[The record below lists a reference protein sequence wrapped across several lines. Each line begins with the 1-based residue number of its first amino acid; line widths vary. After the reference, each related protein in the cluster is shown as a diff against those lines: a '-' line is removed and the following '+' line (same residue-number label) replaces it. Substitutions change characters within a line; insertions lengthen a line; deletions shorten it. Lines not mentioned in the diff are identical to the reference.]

1 MENKVLVIF
10 TGGTI
15 AMKVDE
21 ESGGAVPELGS
32 SEIMTMVGEI
42 SKYTDIE
49 TLDFCNIPSPHM
61 TPEIMFE
68 LSKIINENIRRED
81 ITGIVITHGTDT
93 LEETA
98 YFLDLT
104 TNSEKPIILT
114 GAMRNNSELGYDGAL
129 NIASGIFT
137 AIDEKSKNRGVLAVM
152 NNEIHLAK
160 EVTKIDTN
168 SMDTFKSLNFGPIG
182 IVDENG
188 PKYSRDK
195 KVREFMAIN
204 KLEKKVAL
212 IKAVSGIEGDI
223 IDFYIDKKYD
233 GIVIEALG
241 RGNLPPSILPGVK
254 KLIANK
260 IPLVLVSRCAKGRVS
275 YTYGYEGGGE
285 DLRKMGVI
293 FARNLSGQKAR
304 IKLLITL
311 EKTKDVYEIKRV
323 FHED

>member
-1 MENKVLVIF
+1 MGNKVLVIF

-21 ESGGAVPELGS
+21 ELGGAIPELGS
-32 SEIMTMVGEI
+32 SELMTMVGEI
-42 SKYTDIE
+42 SKYTDVE

-61 TPEIMFE
+61 TPKIMFD
-68 LSKIINENIRRED
+68 LSKVINEAIKRDD
-81 ITGIVITHGTDT
+81 ITGVVITHGTDT

-98 YFLDLT
+98 YFLNLT
-104 TNSEKPIILT
+104 TNSEKPIVIT

-129 NIASGIFT
+129 NIASAIFT

-160 EVTKIDTN
+160 EVTKTNTN
-168 SMDTFKSLNFGPIG
+168 SIDTFKSLEFGPIG
-182 IVDENG
+182 IVDENRA
-188 PKYSRDK
+188 KYARDK
-195 KVREFMAIN
+195 TSREFMDIE
-204 KLEKKVAL
+204 KLSRKVAL
-212 IKAVSGIEGDI
+212 IKAVTGIESDI
-223 IDFYIDKKYD
+223 IDFYIDQKYD

-254 KLIANK
+254 RLIELK
-260 IPLVLVSRCAKGRVS
+260 IPIVLVSRTPTGRVS
-275 YTYGYEGGGE
+275 YTYGYKGGGE
-285 DLRKMGVI
+285 DLRNMGVI

-311 EKTKDVYEIKRV
+311 EKTRDIDEIKKI